1 MLFAVPAI
9 ALAQQNGIQI
19 ENAWSRA
26 AMAGRTGVVYLTIT
40 DTGAPDSLTAASSPV
55 ASKADLHESFTDNG
69 VAKMRDVTTLPVE
82 PGKPLTLSPDGYHIM
97 LTGLKQPLKQGDT
110 FPVTLSFA
118 KAGQVTATV
127 TVQKAGG
134 GMSMPGMPMHGGDT
148 TK

>member
-1 MLFAVPAI
+1 MRHLVLGTMLFAVPAT

-69 VAKMRDVTTLPVE
+69 VAKMRDVTTLPIE
-82 PGKPLTLSPDGYHIM
+82 PGKPLTL
-97 LTGLKQPLKQGDT
+97 
-110 FPVTLSFA
+110 
-118 KAGQVTATV
+118 
-127 TVQKAGG
+127 
-134 GMSMPGMPMHGGDT
+134 
-148 TK
+148 